1 MAVSFVLLF
10 ASSVSLFIKLTGSL
24 SRSALSY
31 DQINN

>member
-10 ASSVSLFIKLTGSL
+10 TSSVSLFIKLTGS
-24 SRSALSY
+24 ALSY